1 MSHKSQFAYSGPAG
15 AEPAGDD
22 RAPLAQGQASFRQR
36 QDRAAVR
43 LVERHGE
50 TLFATARR
58 YTLSR
63 EDAEDAY
70 QRALEILLTKAPAVG
85 EEELVRW
92 TKTVIKHEAFAIW
105 RSRERAVPAPHAEPL
120 AASPAPPP
128 DDHVQSYER
137 LRLGAEALRRLKP
150 QEIRCLLLRA
160 EGHSYRQICELT
172 GWTYTKVNRCLTEG
186 RRSFLQRVEGI
197 ESGAECDRLSP
208 LLSVLA
214 DGEATAADL
223 ATLRPHLRSCLACR
237 AALRAFRELPHRAAE
252 VVPVAGAAG
261 SPDASPATIWGWA
274 ESAAGWA
281 QDRVALIG
289 AKLQAAAEAQ
299 AAGKVAA
306 VAASTAA
313 LAGGTAAVRSL
324 EGDPGSRPG
333 VAVEQGEPLLER
345 MVPVSVPRPAPVE
358 HTEPAVVP
366 PVPPPAPEPVETA
379 LPPAPI
385 PASYVP
391 PADRAEE
398 FPSRATTPVT
408 DPGQSALPDAD
419 EEQRRIDPMTEPAQP
434 PAGRPPSTS
443 ASTDPEEAASAEP

>member
-1 MSHKSQFAYSGPAG
+1 M
-15 AEPAGDD
+15 
-22 RAPLAQGQASFRQR
+22 
-36 QDRAAVR
+36 R

-50 TLFATARR
+50 ALLATARR
-58 YTLSR
+58 YTLTP

-70 QRALEILLTKAPAVG
+70 QRALEILLTKAPPVG

-105 RSRERAVPAPHAEPL
+105 RSRERTVPAPVERPL
-120 AASPAPPP
+120 EGAASAAPPP
-128 DDHVQSYER
+128 DDQVQSYER

-160 EGHSYRQICELT
+160 EGYSYRQICELT

-186 RRSFLQRVEGI
+186 RRSFLRRVAGI

-208 LLSVLA
+208 LLSALA
-214 DGEATAADL
+214 DGEATTTDL

-252 VVPVAGAAG
+252 VVPVAATTGG
-261 SPDASPATIWGWA
+261 SDGTPATIWSWTQSAADLGQA
-274 ESAAGWA
+274 AAGWA
-281 QDRVALIG
+281 QERMALVG
-289 AKLQAAAEAQ
+289 AKLQAAVEAQ

-324 EGDPGSRPG
+324 DGDPGSASRTG
-333 VAVEQGEPLLER
+333 VGHGEPLLER
-345 MVPVSVPRPAPVE
+345 AVPASFPRP
-358 HTEPAVVP
+358 EPATPPEPEIP
-366 PVPPPAPEPVETA
+366 PVPPAPEPVEVT
-379 LPPAPI
+379 LPPAPV

-398 FPSRATTPVT
+398 FPERVATPINE
-408 DPGQSALPDAD
+408 PGESALPAAD
-419 EEQRRIDPMTEPAQP
+419 EEQRPRRIEPMTEPARP
-434 PAGRPPSTS
+434 PEGRPTEEPS
-443 ASTDPEEAASAEP
+443 ASTGSAEAGTGS